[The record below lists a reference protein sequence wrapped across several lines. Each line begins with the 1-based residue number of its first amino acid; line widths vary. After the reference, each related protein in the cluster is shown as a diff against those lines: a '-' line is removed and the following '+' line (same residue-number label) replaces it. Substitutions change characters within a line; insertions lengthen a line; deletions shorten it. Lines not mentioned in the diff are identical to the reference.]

1 MPTKRGLGRGL
12 GALIPDSAQE
22 KETVN
27 ESKQSLLRGTKKKT
41 ASSKKSSKKTAKKE
55 VSPAGK
61 ASNPKKEEKDKKSV
75 QSGSPLK
82 EKVQEV
88 PGQSSVEPEAS
99 FTKLSDEKSD
109 TTRQGQ
115 KKKRSEQA
123 EAREDQ
129 TSLDSSQGVPEV
141 PEVTEILEN
150 AEVQRASM
158 LAIDR
163 IQPDPKQPRH
173 YFEEQAL
180 ADLASS
186 IRQYGILQPLVV
198 RKEEDHYILIAGE
211 RRYRAAQLAELRE
224 VPVILRDEKEDRP
237 SILSIIENIQ
247 REDLTPIEEAQAY
260 QNVMREQWLTQQE
273 LANLL
278 GKSRP
283 YVANILR
290 LLQLDEKT
298 MQALQNG
305 QLTSSQARSLLSVPE
320 GPKRDLL
327 REQLVSGTVT
337 VNEVERKVNKRKKP
351 MANAFIQ
358 DLETR
363 FVEALGTKVSIEK
376 KRKGFAV
383 QVYCYSDDDLQA
395 LIERLEG

>member
-12 GALIPDSAQE
+12 GALIPDRAQE

-27 ESKQSLLRGTKKKT
+27 ESKQSLLRETKKKT

-55 VSPAGK
+55 VSTAGK
-61 ASNPKKEEKDKKSV
+61 ASNQKKEKKDKNSV

-88 PGQSSVEPEAS
+88 LGQSSVEPEAS

-109 TTRQGQ
+109 TTSQGA

-123 EAREDQ
+123 ETREDQ
-129 TSLDSSQGVPEV
+129 TSLDASKGVPEV
-141 PEVTEILEN
+141 PEILEN
-150 AEVQRASM
+150 PEVQRASM
-158 LAIDR
+158 LPIDR

-351 MANAFIQ
+351 IANAFIQ